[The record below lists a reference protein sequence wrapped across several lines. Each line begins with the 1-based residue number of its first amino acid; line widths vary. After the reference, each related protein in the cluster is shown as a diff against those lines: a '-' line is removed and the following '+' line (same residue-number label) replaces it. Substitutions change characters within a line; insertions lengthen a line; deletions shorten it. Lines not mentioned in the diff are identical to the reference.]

1 MIRLLILPDHAFQ
14 RITNT
19 LGLDFSCKAFMLLVA
34 FSNFYLFSKRPSPPL
49 LSLREFELWLY
60 PERMIQT

>member
-1 MIRLLILPDHAFQ
+1 MTRLLILPDDALQ
-14 RITNT
+14 TITNT
-19 LGLDFSCKAFMLLVA
+19 LGSDFSCKALMLLVA

-49 LSLREFELWLY
+49 SSLGELELWLY